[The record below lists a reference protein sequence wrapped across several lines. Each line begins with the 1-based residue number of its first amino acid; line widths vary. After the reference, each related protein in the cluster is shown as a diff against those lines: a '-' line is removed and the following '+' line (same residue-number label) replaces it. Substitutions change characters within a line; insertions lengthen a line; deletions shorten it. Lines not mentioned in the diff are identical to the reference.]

1 MQSQSKTK
9 LSQLVTHVAIPRRF
23 PVFGVQPARHLF
35 GAQPREL
42 TLREL
47 ARCEN
52 AALLGLLQR
61 VLSVEVS
68 PELPVT
74 HRPHGRMSGRQVAA
88 LVQPPDFV
96 QKTR

>member
-9 LSQLVTHVAIPRRF
+9 LSQLVMRVAIPRRF
-23 PVFGVQPARHLF
+23 PMFGVQPALALF

-42 TLREL
+42 TLCEL

-52 AALLGLLQR
+52 AALLGLLQS
-61 VLSVEVS
+61 VPSVEVS

-74 HRPHGRMSGRQVAA
+74 H
-88 LVQPPDFV
+88 
-96 QKTR
+96 